1 MKQRKITA
9 FRIMC
14 LLIAVA
20 ALVFL
25 GSGYR
30 IIILL
35 LSIFS
40 ALVFGR
46 LWCGYVCPL
55 GFYQELLSMLRKR
68 LHIPT
73 FHVSLK
79 AKSYLRPLKWIIL
92 VYFLASVLFFGMRPV
107 MYIRP
112 DLSFSSADMSIY
124 KIIIVGIVTGIC
136 FLKERAF
143 CKYCP
148 LGTLRGFVNKIS
160 FGKIKKDNTACTHCR
175 ACLECCPMDIRSI
188 YEERSKSDITHSDC
202 IYCMKCIEACPE
214 QDVLSFTL
222 FGKTVLSSKRNSKQ
236 VK

>member
-20 ALVFL
+20 VLVFL

-40 ALVFGR
+40 ALIFGR

-55 GFYQELLSMLRKR
+55 GFYQELLSMLRKK

-92 VYFLASVLFFGMRPV
+92 IYFLISVLFFGLRPI

-112 DLSFSSADMSIY
+112 DIALSSADMNIY

-136 FLKERAF
+136 FLNERAF

-148 LGTLRGFVNKIS
+148 LGTLRGFFNKIS
-160 FGKIKKDNTACTHCR
+160 FGKIKKDGTACTHCR

-188 YEERSKSDITHSDC
+188 YEERSKSDIIHSDC

-214 QDVLSFTL
+214 KDVLSFTL
-222 FGKTVLSSKRNSKQ
+222 FGKKVLSSKRNSKQ

>member
-1 MKQRKITA
+1 
-9 FRIMC
+9 
-14 LLIAVA
+14 
-20 ALVFL
+20 
-25 GSGYR
+25 
-30 IIILL
+30 
-35 LSIFS
+35 
-40 ALVFGR
+40 
-46 LWCGYVCPL
+46 
-55 GFYQELLSMLRKR
+55 MLRKR

-124 KIIIVGIVTGIC
+124 KIIIVGVVTGIC

-160 FGKIKKDNTACTHCR
+160 FGKIKKDSTACTHCR
-175 ACLECCPMDIRSI
+175 ACLECCPMLTSTLLFCCLQLYRAAGLRRLFFISGFQQSRNGGQALWQSIRK
-188 YEERSKSDITHSDC
+188 RQITRRC
-202 IYCMKCIEACPE
+202 IP
-214 QDVLSFTL
+214 V
-222 FGKTVLSSKRNSKQ
+222 
-236 VK
+236 

>member
-14 LLIAVA
+14 LLIAVVV
-20 ALVFL
+20 LVFL

-55 GFYQELLSMLRKR
+55 GFYQELLSMLRKK

-79 AKSYLRPLKWIIL
+79 VKSYLRPLKWIIL
-92 VYFLASVLFFGMRPV
+92 VYFLASVLFFGLRPV

-160 FGKIKKDNTACTHCR
+160 FGKIKKDGTACTHCR

-188 YEERSKSDITHSDC
+188 YEERNKSDITHSDC

-222 FGKTVLSSKRNSKQ
+222 FGKKILSSKRNIKQ